1 MSVRRVAAALSALA
15 AVLLGLPVDCRANSE
30 AWPQRPVRII
40 MSQPGGTGAD
50 LTTRLFA
57 ERLAVRWG
65 QPVVVENRPGGDGMV
80 GVISFASLR
89 DDHTLLA
96 SVSAPF
102 SVQPVIQDKLAYDP
116 DRDAVPISMTSDI
129 ALAIAATESLNI
141 GTLDDLVK
149 YIRANPRQLNWSAGP
164 GLPRYVFAAYAA
176 GARLEASHV
185 PYRELAPALQ
195 DLGAGRLHALVHGL
209 SILNPQAQAGKA
221 RLLAVTNRG
230 RAMAAPDVPT
240 VAEAG
245 YPDLAMD
252 GFGGLFGWRDMPREL
267 RGRIAADI
275 QAVGADPAIAARLA
289 QTGQALRTSTP
300 DEFAGA
306 LAAQRDRIARIVQTI
321 GKPAQ

>member
-1 MSVRRVAAALSALA
+1 MSVRRVAVAVYALL
-15 AVLLGLPVDCRANSE
+15 AVLPGAIESRANAE
-30 AWPQRPVRII
+30 TWPQRPVRII

-57 ERLAVRWG
+57 ERLAARWG

-80 GVISFASLR
+80 GVISFAALR

-102 SVQPVIQDKLAYDP
+102 SVQPVIQDKLSYDP

-129 ALAIAATESLNI
+129 ALAIAATEPLKIGSLAE
-141 GTLDDLVK
+141 LVSH
-149 YIRANPRQLNWSAGP
+149 IRANPRQLNWSAGP
-164 GLPRYVFAAYAA
+164 GLPRYVFGAYAA
-176 GARLEASHV
+176 GAGLEASHV
-185 PYRELAPALQ
+185 AYREVGPALQ
-195 DLGAGRLHALVHGL
+195 DLGAGRLHVLVHGL
-209 SILNPQAQAGKA
+209 SILNAQAQGGKA

-230 RAMAAPDVPT
+230 RAPLAPDIPT
-240 VAEAG
+240 VTEAG

-252 GFGGLFGWRDMPREL
+252 GFSGIFGWRDMPRAL
-267 RGRIAADI
+267 RDRIAADI
-275 QAVGADPAIAARLA
+275 RAVAADPEIAARLA
-289 QTGQALRTSTP
+289 QTGQAVRTSTP

-306 LAAQRDRIARIVQTI
+306 LAAQRDRIAKIVQTV

>member
-1 MSVRRVAAALSALA
+1 MSVTRYALSALIAVFLA
-15 AVLLGLPVDCRANSE
+15 APIDCRANAE
-30 AWPQRPVRII
+30 AWPKRPVRII

-57 ERLAVRWG
+57 ERLASRWG

-102 SVQPVIQDKLAYDP
+102 SVQPVIQDRLSYDP

-129 ALAIAATESLNI
+129 ALAIAVTEPLKI
-141 GTLDDLVK
+141 GTLAELVR

-164 GLPRYVFAAYAA
+164 GLPRYIFAAYTASA
-176 GARLEASHV
+176 GLDASHV
-185 PYRELAPALQ
+185 AYRELAPALQ
-195 DLGAGRLHALVHGL
+195 DLGAGRLHVLVHGL

-221 RLLAVTNRG
+221 RLLAVTNHS
-230 RAMAAPDVPT
+230 RAKAAPDVPT
-240 VAEAG
+240 VTEAG

-252 GFGGLFGWRDMPREL
+252 GFSGFFGWRDMPREL
-267 RGRIAADI
+267 RDRIAADI
-275 QAVGADPAIAARLA
+275 QAVAADPEIAARLA

-300 DEFAGA
+300 DEFARA
-306 LAAQRDRIARIVQTI
+306 LAAQRDRIARIVQSI